1 MKINYHPRTP
11 LEFGRVLHALSIL
24 SLHTHKNHT
33 SPAKLLAT
41 ALDVD
46 SSLVN
51 AWFRGQ
57 LRGNKS
63 LSLLNFRKLI
73 LHFLNHPRNLLSIED
88 LPQFAQAAGEDY
100 ALEIERESFLTA
112 LATCKPVTLPQ
123 AHLPQTHK
131 KVCYPPSAAEV
142 LRTDII
148 KMVQTRARR
157 CQMLGSPL
165 VLQGPPGIGKTTL
178 LKQLAR
184 DSLLR
189 RMFPDRVLSAQLD
202 RNIPSSYQRVWLQE
216 SIVGFSPLAY
226 R

>member
-73 LHFLNHPRNLLSIED
+73 LYFLNHPRNLLSIED
-88 LPQFAQAAGEDY
+88 IPQIARAAGEDY
-100 ALEIERESFLTA
+100 ALEIERESFLAA
-112 LATCKPVTLPQ
+112 LAARKPVTLPQ
-123 AHLPQTHK
+123 SHK

-148 KMVQTRARR
+148 KMVRTHARR

-184 DSLLR
+184 DPLLR

-202 RNIPSSYQRVWLQE
+202 INSPSSYQRVWLQE
-216 SIVGFSPLAY
+216 SSVGFSPLAY

>member
-24 SLHTHKNHT
+24 SLHTHENHT
-33 SPAKLLAT
+33 SPAKFLAT

-63 LSLLNFRKLI
+63 LSLPNFRKLI
-73 LHFLNHPRNLLSIED
+73 LHFLNHPRNLLSTED
-88 LPQFAQAAGEDY
+88 IPQFARAAGEDY
-100 ALEIERESFLTA
+100 ALELERESFLAA
-112 LATCKPVTLPQ
+112 LAARKPVTVPQ
-123 AHLPQTHK
+123 PHK
-131 KVCYPPSAAEV
+131 EVCCPPAAAEV
-142 LRTDII
+142 LRKDLIQ
-148 KMVQTRARR
+148 KVQRGARR

-165 VLQGPPGIGKTTL
+165 VLQGPPWIGKTTL

-184 DSLLR
+184 DPQLR
-189 RMFPDRVLSAQLD
+189 RMFPDRVLIAQLD
-202 RNIPSSYQRVWLQE
+202 KNIPSSHQRVWLQE
-216 SIVGFSPLAY
+216 SSVGFSPLAH

>member
-1 MKINYHPRTP
+1 MKIHYHPRTP
-11 LEFGRVLHALSIL
+11 LEFGRALHALSIL
-24 SLHTHKNHT
+24 SLHTHENHT
-33 SPAKLLAT
+33 SPAKLLAI

-57 LRGNKS
+57 LQGNKS

-88 LPQFAQAAGEDY
+88 LPQFARAAGEDY
-100 ALEIERESFLTA
+100 ALEIERESFLAA
-112 LATCKPVTLPQ
+112 LAAHKPVTVPQ
-123 AHLPQTHK
+123 FHK
-131 KVCYPPSAAEV
+131 EVCYPPPYTEV
-142 LRTDII
+142 LRNDLIQKVRI
-148 KMVQTRARR
+148 CARR

-178 LKQLAR
+178 LKQLAH
-184 DSLLR
+184 DPQLR
-189 RMFPDRVLSAQLD
+189 RMFPDRVLSAQID

-216 SIVGFSPLAY
+216 SSVGFSPLAH